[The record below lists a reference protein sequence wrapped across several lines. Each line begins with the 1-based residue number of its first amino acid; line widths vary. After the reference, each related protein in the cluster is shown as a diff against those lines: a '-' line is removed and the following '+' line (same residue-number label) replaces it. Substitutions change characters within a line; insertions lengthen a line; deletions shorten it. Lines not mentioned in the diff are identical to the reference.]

1 MDVVLPASLRTLS
14 NGAFAECERLETV
27 KFEDVPKECSD
38 TDDDCRIA
46 IPAGVEQICPCAF
59 QNCQAF
65 SEVVFEE
72 GSVLE
77 KLSSSCFRECA
88 IETIALPSTVRSIG
102 KTAFDTRAFQTV
114 VVPEGCAVEE

>member
-1 MDVVLPASLRTLS
+1 M
-14 NGAFAECERLETV
+14 
-27 KFEDVPKECSD
+27 
-38 TDDDCRIA
+38 
-46 IPAGVEQICPCAF
+46 
-59 QNCQAF
+59 
-65 SEVVFEE
+65 FEE